1 MPKVT
6 LFWMDMIRYR
16 LKQYPF
22 NSKDE
27 KNLVEDFLAPV
38 LLMGT
43 EAERDLNKRLKK
55 SLQETKKE
63 VAKWKVG

>member
-1 MPKVT
+1 
-6 LFWMDMIRYR
+6 MDMIRYR

-22 NSKDE
+22 NSEDE